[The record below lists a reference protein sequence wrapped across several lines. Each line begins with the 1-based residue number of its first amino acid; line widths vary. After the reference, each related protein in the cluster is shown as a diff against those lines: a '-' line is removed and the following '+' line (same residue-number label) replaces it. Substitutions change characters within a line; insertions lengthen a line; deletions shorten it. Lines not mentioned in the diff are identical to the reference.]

1 MKDPMCR
8 ILRLALLAHL
18 FGSAVVA
25 SLSSGRSSTSFLSDA
40 LLRQG
45 QIQNVLEHQPVKKAA
60 SCQNAMLTGPIE
72 TTMCDY
78 ETVESVNDD
87 LFSNIS
93 KLVHEP
99 FFRYFQVDLYRECPF
114 WADNGF
120 CSNPS
125 CSITSVDESDVPE
138 KWRAKALSQ
147 VDPPSIE
154 ERHSLPGCY
163 YRDSDF
169 CFLDDNTEG
178 EYFDLRLV
186 PERYTGYSG
195 ADANKVWRAIYEENC
210 FGLTEM
216 ILMKSKSPA
225 PVSLPD
231 TMIEVLHEGDQ
242 ASDPH
247 CLEKRVYYKV
257 ISGLHASISTH
268 ICHEHLN
275 QSTGEWGPNLRCF
288 IDRVASH
295 PERLQ
300 YIYFDTIL
308 LLRAVARLGPY
319 LSAFDYC
326 STGNHEN
333 DVETLELVNKVV
345 AIAKDAGRFDETVLF
360 RGENAAVL
368 KEEFKSHFRNVT
380 RIMDC
385 VGCNKCQLWGK
396 VQTTGLATALKILF
410 EMDEKA
416 LDPTSNSN
424 LLTRSEV
431 VALMNTLFRFSES
444 LKAVDDFRRLWQQ
457 LDSADS
463 EKIVSETEKRVKE
476 KAHHNPPISVT
487 PERVP
492 QNSIEAVCTL
502 LKDCKTSIEENVTHA
517 ISTLSETL
525 SAVVSAFKP
534 SGKEHGPREAYDEL

>member
-1 MKDPMCR
+1 MSSTICR
-8 ILRLALLAHL
+8 VLRLALLAHL
-18 FGSAVVA
+18 FGASAIA
-25 SLSSGRSSTSFLSDA
+25 SLTHSKSPGSFLSDT
-40 LLRQG
+40 LLREG
-45 QIQNVLEHQPVKKAA
+45 QIQNVLEHQPVKEA
-60 SCQNAMLTGPIE
+60 SCQNSILTGPIE

-114 WADNGF
+114 WSNNGF

-125 CSITSVDESDVPE
+125 CAITSVDESDVPE

-147 VDPPSIE
+147 VDPSSIE
-154 ERHSLPGCY
+154 KRHSLPGCY

-178 EYFDLRLV
+178 DYFDLRLV

-195 ADANKVWRAIYEENC
+195 ADANRVWRSIYEENC

-216 ILMKSKSPA
+216 NLMSGKSPA

-231 TMIEVLHEGDQ
+231 TMVEVLHQGEEE
-242 ASDPH
+242 SDPH

-275 QSTGEWGPNLRCF
+275 QSTGEWAPNLRCF

-319 LSAFDYC
+319 LSAYDYC
-326 STGNHEN
+326 STGNHED
-333 DVETLELVNKVV
+333 DVETLSLVSKVV
-345 AIAKDAGRFDETVLF
+345 NIAKDAGRFDETVLF

-368 KEEFKSHFRNVT
+368 KEEFKTHFRNVT

-385 VGCNKCQLWGK
+385 VGCDKCRLWGK

-416 LDPTSNSN
+416 LDPASNSN
-424 LLTRSEV
+424 LLQRSEV

-444 LKAVDDFRRLWQQ
+444 LKAVDDFRQLWQQ
-457 LDSADS
+457 LDTEVS
-463 EKIVSETEKRVKE
+463 EKIVSESEKSVKE
-476 KAHHNPPISVT
+476 KSHHNPPVSVS
-487 PERVP
+487 PEQEP
-492 QNSIEAVCTL
+492 QTLVDAACTL
-502 LKDCKTSIEENVTHA
+502 LKHCKTSIEENVTHA
-517 ISTLSETL
+517 ISALSETF
-525 SAVVSAFKP
+525 SAVVSAFRP
-534 SGKEHGPREAYDEL
+534 SGKEHGPAGVNFDEL